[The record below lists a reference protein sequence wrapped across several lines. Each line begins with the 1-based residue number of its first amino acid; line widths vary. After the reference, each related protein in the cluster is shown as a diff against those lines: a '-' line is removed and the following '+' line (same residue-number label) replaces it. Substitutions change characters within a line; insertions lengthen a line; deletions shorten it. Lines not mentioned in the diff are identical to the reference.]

1 MPAKRLIGA
10 RLCGRVEAKV
20 SAPARLEKPK
30 KRLLKM
36 KKPNLELGSGT
47 YGGATA
53 NKGVGGDSFALSAP
67 KSSPE
72 TQENL
77 PGPICGYPKLKA
89 LALQKGSRPV
99 F

>member
-53 NKGVGGDSFALSAP
+53 NKGVGGDF
-67 KSSPE
+67 
-72 TQENL
+72 L
-77 PGPICGYPKLKA
+77 PYLPLNHP
-89 LALQKGSRPV
+89 QKPRKISRSHLWV
-99 F
+99 SQT